1 MSLGYTPQEFIRKQ
15 RDGEPLPDEEL
26 VWFVNGIVDG
36 TVTEGQIAAF
46 AMAVFQRG
54 MNGGELITLTKAM
67 RDSGKKLSWDL
78 PGPILD
84 KHSTGGVGDLVSL
97 VLAPLLASC
106 GGYVPMIAG
115 RGLGHTG
122 GTLDKLES
130 IPGYNTTPD
139 NELFRKIVSEVGCA
153 IIGQT
158 GELAPADGKMY
169 AVRDVTATI
178 ESGSLISSSII
189 SKKLAAGINCLVL
202 DVKAGNGA
210 FMTKFSDA
218 RRLAVKLADLGR
230 ACGMKV
236 SSLVT
241 DMSQPLADSAG
252 NALEVREAIN
262 FLTGD
267 SQNERLRAVIAGL
280 AEESLLNSDLVRDD
294 TDAKMKI
301 RQSLESGKAAEYFSK
316 MVSTLGGPSD
326 LLENPDKH
334 LPKAKVIKPLLATQ
348 SGYVH
353 SINTKLLGEAVN
365 RIGGGRTRVDQEI
378 DHSVGFTE
386 ITHIA
391 DRVEKDEPLLMI
403 HADSDKDWQS
413 AAWRAEQAYSISS
426 SSINPNDAVL
436 EVIHPTS
443 HR

>member
-1 MSLGYTPQEFIRKQ
+1 M
-15 RDGEPLPDEEL
+15 PDEEI
-26 VWFVNGIVDG
+26 VWFINGIADG

-54 MNGGELITLTKAM
+54 MSGGELITLTKAM
-67 RDSGKKLSWDL
+67 RDSGKKLTWEL

-97 VLAPLLASC
+97 VLAPLLAAC
-106 GGYVPMIAG
+106 GAYVPMIAG

-130 IPGYNTTPD
+130 IPGYNATPD
-139 NELFRKIVSEVGCA
+139 NDLFRKTVTDVGCA

-158 GELAPADGKMY
+158 GELAAADRRIY

-178 ESGSLISSSII
+178 ESASLIASSII
-189 SKKLAAGINCLVL
+189 SKKLAAGISCLVL

-210 FMTKFSDA
+210 FMTKFSNA

-236 SSLVT
+236 TSLVT

-252 NALEVREAIN
+252 NALEVMEAIE
-262 FLTGD
+262 FLKGNSKND
-267 SQNERLRAVIAGL
+267 RLRAVISSL
-280 AEESLLNSDLVRDD
+280 AEEALLNSNLVRND
-294 TDAKMKI
+294 TDAKQKI
-301 RQSLESGKAAEYFSK
+301 RQALDTGKAAEHFSK
-316 MVSTLGGPSD
+316 MVAALGGPKD
-326 LLENPDKH
+326 LLEKPDKY
-334 LPKAKVIKPLLATQ
+334 LPSAKTIMPVLAKQ

-353 SINTKLLGEAVN
+353 SINTRLIGEAIN
-365 RIGGGRTRVDQEI
+365 RIGGGRTRTDQTI
-378 DHSVGFTE
+378 DHSVGFTD
-386 ITHIA
+386 IVHIA
-391 DRVEKDEPLLMI
+391 DKVEKGQPLAMI
-403 HADSDKDWQS
+403 HAANEKDWQS
-413 AAWRAEQAYSISS
+413 AAWRVEAAYSIAS

-436 EVIHPTS
+436 DTVHPT
-443 HR
+443 

>member
-1 MSLGYTPQEFIRKQ
+1 MSDIYTPQEFIRKQ
-15 RDGEPLPDEEL
+15 RDGEPLPDEEI
-26 VWFVNGIVDG
+26 VWFINGIADG
-36 TVTEGQIAAF
+36 SVTEGQIGAF
-46 AMAVFQRG
+46 TMAVFQRG
-54 MNGGELITLTKAM
+54 MSGGELITLTKAM
-67 RDSGKKLSWDL
+67 RDSGKKLTWDL
-78 PGPILD
+78 SGPILD

-139 NELFRKIVSEVGCA
+139 NELFRKVVSEVGCA

-158 GELAPADGKMY
+158 GELAPADGRIY

-178 ESGSLISSSII
+178 ESVSLIASSII
-189 SKKLAAGINCLVL
+189 SKKLAAGIKNLVL

-218 RRLAVKLADLGR
+218 RRLAVKLSDLGR

-236 SSLVT
+236 TSLVT

-252 NALEVREAIN
+252 NALEVRETIE
-262 FLTGD
+262 FLKGE
-267 SQNERLRAVIAGL
+267 SKNERLRDVITSL
-280 AEESLLNSDLVRDD
+280 AEEALMNSNLVKDN
-294 TDAKMKI
+294 TDAKQKI
-301 RQSLESGKAAEYFSK
+301 RNSLDSGQAAEYFSR
-316 MVSTLGGPSD
+316 MVAALGGPKD

-334 LPKAKVIKPLLATQ
+334 LPEAKTIMPVLAKQ

-353 SINTKLLGEAVN
+353 SINTRLIGEAIN
-365 RIGGGRTRVDQEI
+365 RIGGGRTRTDQSI

-386 ITHIA
+386 IVHIA
-391 DRVEKDEPLLMI
+391 DKVEKGQPLAMV
-403 HADSDKDWQS
+403 HAANEKDWQS
-413 AAWRAEQAYSISS
+413 AAWRLESAYSIAS

-436 EVIHPTS
+436 DTVRPTGA
-443 HR
+443 